1 MAHHETTQSGDAA
14 TRSATISTQDV
25 GTAPVAITTQFEEV
39 IAQYRGGNLSRAES
53 VDRLGSIIFAAPG
66 GIGGN
71 PGALQ
76 AHLAS
81 LDDWDR
87 ERAVAAA
94 RGGEVDGHEQNRG
107 SEGIGRDASPGTPGG
122 RGTRNDPGDAS
133 LFRGVLTPFPESR
146 APTPAEP
153 TRATRWNEVSPADYA
168 WNWKVIGIPLKWRS
182 VEPLTRRTQLLRGVY
197 ARDPKQAIASLLDQ
211 YDKPSFP
218 PSLRKTVLLHEFL
231 ELEKLYGETFTREA
245 TTPDTYSLG
254 PKVEIEIQ
262 ESGGGAKSKAVKDFG
277 IWATLWDQYAMAV
290 TYAYPHRAN
299 ELAAY
304 RKWIVNYFM
313 FSRNSSVVLDID
325 RAIRRAILADQTL
338 SLDDEKS
345 LAAFNFRFSDQ
356 GVGRAESSRTIQGS
370 QRHGAARGGS
380 GDDVITVEYCKRWN
394 RGQCSNPNCRFSHIC
409 SGCGGDHQRGSCQRI
424 GGTGKARPM

>member
-14 TRSATISTQDV
+14 TGSATISTQDV
-25 GTAPVAITTQFEEV
+25 GTAPVAVTTQCEEV
-39 IAQYRGGNLSRAES
+39 IAQYRGGNLNRAES
-53 VDRLGSIIFAAPG
+53 IDQLGSIISAAPG

-71 PGALQ
+71 PGALH

-87 ERAVAAA
+87 ERAAAA
-94 RGGEVDGHEQNRG
+94 TRGGEARGREQTRDP
-107 SEGIGRDASPGTPGG
+107 EGIGRDEGPTLPRG
-122 RGTRNDPGDAS
+122 REIRNDPADIS
-133 LFRGVLTPFPESR
+133 LFQGMLGPFVESR
-146 APTPAEP
+146 VPSPVEPAR
-153 TRATRWNEVSPADYA
+153 TTRWNEVNPADYA
-168 WNWKVIGIPLKWRS
+168 WNWRIVGMPVKWRS
-182 VEPLTRRTQLLRGVY
+182 VNPLMRRTQLLRGVY

-211 YDKPSFP
+211 YDKPNFP
-218 PSLRKTVLLHEFL
+218 PSLWKTVLLHEFL
-231 ELEKLYGETFTREA
+231 ELEKLYGETFTLEA
-245 TTPDTYSLG
+245 TKPDTYSLG

-262 ESGGGAKSKAVKDFG
+262 ESGGGAKSKAIKDFG
-277 IWATLWDQYAMAV
+277 IWATLWDQYAAAV
-290 TYAYPHRAN
+290 IYAYPHRAN

-313 FSRNSSVVLDID
+313 FSKSSNIVLDID

-356 GVGRAESSRTIQGS
+356 GVGKAESSRSIQGS
-370 QRHGAARGGS
+370 QRRGGARGIS

-394 RGQCSNPNCRFSHIC
+394 RGQCNNLNCRFSHVC
-409 SGCGGDHQRGSCQRI
+409 SGCGGDHQRASCQRI
-424 GGTGKARPM
+424 GGAGKARGM

>member
-1 MAHHETTQSGDAA
+1 MAHHETALSGDAA
-14 TRSATISTQDV
+14 TGSATISTQDV
-25 GTAPVAITTQFEEV
+25 GTAPVAITTQCEEV
-39 IAQYRGGNLSRAES
+39 IAQYRSGNLNRAES
-53 VDRLGSIIFAAPG
+53 IDRLGSIISAAPG

-71 PGALQ
+71 PGALH

-94 RGGEVDGHEQNRG
+94 RGGEARGHEEGRG
-107 SEGIGRDASPGTPGG
+107 SEGIGRDTSPMAPQ
-122 RGTRNDPGDAS
+122 NDPGDTS
-133 LFRGVLTPFPESR
+133 LFQGILAPFRESR

-153 TRATRWNEVSPADYA
+153 TRTARWNEVNPADYA
-168 WNWKVIGIPLKWRS
+168 WNWKVVGTPLKWRS

-197 ARDPKQAIASLLDQ
+197 ARDPKQAISSLLDQ

-218 PSLRKTVLLHEFL
+218 PSLWKTVLLHEFL
-231 ELEKLYGETFTREA
+231 ELEKLYGETFTLEA
-245 TTPDTYSLG
+245 TKPDTYSLG

-262 ESGGGAKSKAVKDFG
+262 DSGGGAKSKAVKDFG
-277 IWATLWDQYAMAV
+277 IWATLWDQYAGAV
-290 TYAYPHRAN
+290 VYAYPHRAN

-356 GVGRAESSRTIQGS
+356 GVGRAESSRALQGS
-370 QRHGAARGGS
+370 QRRGAARGAS
-380 GDDVITVEYCKRWN
+380 GDDVVTVEYCKRWN
-394 RGQCSNPNCRFSHIC
+394 RGQCNNPNCRFSHVC

-424 GGTGKARPM
+424 GGTGKARAV